1 MPAELR
7 RVEERGPLLLVVA
20 LRVRVLDHRMA
31 ALERRRRAQQLLE
44 HGEDVRVHDPLQE
57 DRLAG
62 VDHWRQQRKVE
73 VVLGRGN
80 GPSGIG
86 G

>member
-1 MPAELR
+1 MPAELC
-7 RVEERGPLLLVVA
+7 RVEQRGPLLLVVA

-57 DRLAG
+57 DRLAR
-62 VDHWRQQRKVE
+62 VDHW
-73 VVLGRGN
+73 
-80 GPSGIG
+80 
-86 G
+86 